1 MNSAIAEKKLK
12 FAALTAIF
20 STIFSLLLPALIP
33 QAASAQTALQEIRQ
47 TSIIKVG
54 IRKDSP
60 PFGYLEGEK
69 WQGVC
74 IAGLE
79 IFRAD
84 LAKKLNRELRLE
96 KIETD
101 LNESGEKGR
110 FRSITSKRAHLE
122 CGPNTIMQNPPNGIV
137 YSLPFLYSGTYL
149 LVRPEN
155 KLRVNPSGFLQ
166 DVLIGVL
173 GGSLTQE
180 FIASRYQLASQR
192 IYQGAVGRET
202 GVKDA
207 AAGKIDAFA
216 SDGMLLVGEAM
227 RQGLTQNQYS
237 LIPEQ
242 PLTCISYGMILP
254 ANDREWQETVN
265 NFIRTQSSTDLLEK
279 VFGSNSPFLPM
290 SVVDRDKCT

>member
-1 MNSAIAEKKLK
+1 MNSPLTNKNLK
-12 FAALTAIF
+12 FAALAA
-20 STIFSLLLPALIP
+20 IFSLLFPAFIP
-33 QAASAQTALQEIRQ
+33 KSASAQTALQEIRQ
-47 TSIIKVG
+47 TGVIKVG
-54 IRKDSP
+54 IRKDAP

-79 IFRAD
+79 SFRAD

-96 KIETD
+96 KLETD

-110 FRSITSKRAHLE
+110 FRSVTSNRTHLE
-122 CGPNTIMQNPPNGIV
+122 CGPNTIMADPPTGV
-137 YSLPFLYSGTYL
+137 AYSLPFLYSGTYL
-149 LVRPEN
+149 LVKPEN
-155 KLRVNPSGFLQ
+155 KLRVNPSGFLK
-166 DVLIGVL
+166 DAVIGVL
-173 GGSLTQE
+173 GGSLTQQ
-180 FIASRYQLASQR
+180 FIAGRYQLANQR
-192 IYQGAVGRET
+192 IYQGVAGRET

-227 RQGLTQNQYS
+227 RQGLTQTQYS

-254 ANDREWQETVN
+254 ANDKEWQETVN
-265 NFIRTQSSTDLLEK
+265 NFIRAQSSTDLLEK

-290 SVVDRDKCT
+290 SVADQNKCI